1 MSFGGGGSGS
11 GTTTTTQA
19 TQPYGPAEPALGQ
32 IISEAGQIYGQG
44 PMAAGYV
51 PPSDQTMQGL
61 ATQETMANAANQQIL
76 GTIQGQYTNPFLSPL
91 IQQSAQDVYSSVA
104 GQFSGQGRTPTSP
117 MAQQAVIGQVAQKA
131 LPYAFG
137 QLERERGRQLQT
149 ARAVPSL
156 TAVGGS
162 LEDIQRQQQMGPQA
176 SLAQY
181 YNTIAPIAY
190 GLPTQQASSQAPGA
204 NPMGMAAGGALT
216 GAALGG
222 SLFEKGMTLP
232 GVGSISGGMGGAL
245 LGGLGGLLGGLL

>member
-1 MSFGGGGSGS
+1 MSFGGGGSGG

-19 TQPYGPAEPALGQ
+19 TQAYGPAEPALGQ

-44 PMAAGYV
+44 PTAAGYV

-61 ATQETMANAANQQIL
+61 ATQEAMANAANQQIL

-131 LPYAFG
+131 MPYAFG
-137 QLERERGRQLQT
+137 QLERERARQLQT

-156 TAVGGS
+156 TAVGGT
-162 LEDIQRQQQMGPQA
+162 LENIQREQQMAPQDA
-176 SLAQY
+176 LSQY
-181 YNTIAPIAY
+181 YNTIAPIAF
-190 GLPTQQASSQAPGA
+190 GLPTQQTGSQAPGA
-204 NPMGMAAGGALT
+204 NPLGMAAGGAIT
-216 GAALGG
+216 GAALG
-222 SLFEKGMTLP
+222 SNLFDSGMNIF
-232 GVGSISGGMGGAL
+232 GKQMSGGMGGAL